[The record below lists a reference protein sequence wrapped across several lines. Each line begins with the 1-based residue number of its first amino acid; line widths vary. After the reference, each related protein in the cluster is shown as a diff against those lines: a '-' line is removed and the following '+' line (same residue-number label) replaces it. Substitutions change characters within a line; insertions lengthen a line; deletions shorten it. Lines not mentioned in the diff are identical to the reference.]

1 MAEKIGQGLDW
12 LEVLKLLSPNWG
24 STEQK
29 GTPLTPEEMSA
40 MRARNPGL
48 VFLPES
54 GKADSVENLLT
65 ELQLAAMDEE
75 EENFEALKQRAEKQ
89 GPQLLQ
95 KIKDGKPRFDVFE
108 GLKDIP
114 DPYHFKVN
122 GEEPDLFTGLPEPDS
137 RGLFEKL
144 ADLFGG
150 KEGISDAAADTYGL
164 LKALGKDVKITGKKV
179 VNALNP
185 LAEIPRIESEAL
197 TRGPLGTKEKATE
210 FLKNL
215 ALDVGAGTE
224 AAANAGVDFLDKA
237 GNKLGQWVFELTHKK
252 DLQKLRESQAQKM
265 QDALEAFGPEA
276 ETVSSEKKGPKST
289 PGKKP
294 EAEAES
300 GYDWGAL
307 LTAIGSGI
315 GNWAFDPRTGSL
327 VRTDSN
333 GPSIFDILKTKEDV
347 RASKQKSQQP
357 TALGGSAYYDPRT
370 GEVVQTESDI
380 LKVARLQAQ
389 LAQDEE
395 KRKNTALAAQLL
407 AELEPRER
415 MKLMSEAMLA
425 GKDKLDTNAYIIQRI
440 QNAQNAKRK

>member
-12 LEVLKLLSPNWG
+12 LEALKLLGPNWG
-24 STEQK
+24 STERE
-29 GTPLTPEEMSA
+29 GTPLTPEEMAA
-40 MRARNPGL
+40 MQARNPGL

-54 GKADSVENLLT
+54 GEADSVENLLT
-65 ELQLAAMDEE
+65 ELQLAAMDAE
-75 EENFEALKQRAEKQ
+75 EENYEALAQKAEKQ

-95 KIKDGKPRFDVFE
+95 KIKNGKPKFDVFE

-122 GEEPDLFTGLPEPDS
+122 GEEPDLFTGLPEPDG

-150 KEGISDAAADTYGL
+150 KERVTGFMKDFAKGATDKIVDTL
-164 LKALGKDVKITGKKV
+164 ALKDLYFGALG
-179 VNALNP
+179 
-185 LAEIPRIESEAL
+185 
-197 TRGPLGTKEKATE
+197 
-210 FLKNL
+210 
-215 ALDVGAGTE
+215 VGAGTE
-224 AAANAGVDFLDKA
+224 AAANAFVNFDKKL
-237 GNKLGQWVFELTHKK
+237 GNKIGEWVFELTHKGALK
-252 DLQKLRESQAQKM
+252 KLRESQAQKM
-265 QDALEAFGPEA
+265 QDALAAFGPEA

-289 PGKKP
+289 PGAKP
-294 EAEAES
+294 KAEDES
-300 GYDWGAL
+300 GYDWPAL
-307 LTAIGSGI
+307 WAAIGSGI

-333 GPSIFDILKTKEDV
+333 GPSIFDILKTKEDI

-395 KRKNTALAAQLL
+395 KRQNNALAAQLL
-407 AELEPRER
+407 AGLEPRKR

-440 QNAQNAKRK
+440 QNAQNAKGK

>member
-1 MAEKIGQGLDW
+1 MAERIGQGLDW
-12 LEVLKLLSPNWG
+12 LEALKLLGPNWG
-24 STEQK
+24 STERA
-29 GTPLTPEEMSA
+29 GAPLTSEEMAA
-40 MRARNPGL
+40 MQARNPGL

-54 GKADSVENLLT
+54 GEAESVENLLT

-75 EENFEALKQRAEKQ
+75 EERFEALARKAEKQ
-89 GPQLLQ
+89 GPQLLE
-95 KIKDGKPRFDVFE
+95 KIKDGKPKFDVFE

-122 GEEPDLFTGLPEPDS
+122 GEEPDLFTGLPEPDG

-144 ADLFGG
+144 SDLFGG
-150 KEGISDAAADTYGL
+150 KER
-164 LKALGKDVKITGKKV
+164 V
-179 VNALNP
+179 
-185 LAEIPRIESEAL
+185 
-197 TRGPLGTKEKATE
+197 TE
-210 FLKNL
+210 FLKDFAKGAKDKIVDTL
-215 ALDVGAGTE
+215 ALKDLYAGALGVGAGTE
-224 AAANAGVDFLDKA
+224 AAANAGANFLDKT
-237 GNKLGQWVFELTHKK
+237 GNKLGQWIFELTHKE

-265 QDALEAFGPEA
+265 QDALAAFAPEA

-289 PGKKP
+289 PGEKP
-294 EAEAES
+294 KAEDAS
-300 GYDWGAL
+300 GYDWPAL
-307 LTAIGSGI
+307 WTAIGAGI

-327 VRTDSN
+327 VRADSN
-333 GPSIFDILKTKEDV
+333 GPSIFDILKTKEDI

-389 LAQDEE
+389 MAQDEE

-440 QNAQNAKRK
+440 QNANAKRK

>member
-12 LEVLKLLSPNWG
+12 LEALKLLGPNWG
-24 STEQK
+24 STERA
-29 GTPLTPEEMSA
+29 GTPLTSEEMAA
-40 MRARNPGL
+40 MQARNPGL

-54 GKADSVENLLT
+54 GEAESVENLLT
-65 ELQLAAMDEE
+65 ELQLAAMDDEE
-75 EENFEALKQRAEKQ
+75 ERFEALARKAEKQ
-89 GPQLLQ
+89 GPQLLE
-95 KIKDGKPRFDVFE
+95 KIKDGKPKFDVFE

-122 GEEPDLFTGLPEPDS
+122 GEEPDLFTGLPEPDG

-144 ADLFGG
+144 SDLFGG
-150 KEGISDAAADTYGL
+150 KQGISDAAADVYGL
-164 LKALGKDVKITGKKV
+164 LKALGKDVRTT
-179 VNALNP
+179 LNP
-185 LAEIPRIESEAL
+185 MAKLPKIESEAL

-215 ALDVGAGTE
+215 SKDVGEGTE
-224 AAANAGVDFLDKA
+224 AAANAVGVDFPYKV
-237 GNKLGQWVFELTHKK
+237 GNKIGQWFFELTHKG

-265 QDALEAFGPEA
+265 QDALAAFGPEA
-276 ETVSSEKKGPKST
+276 ETVSSEHKGPKST
-289 PGKKP
+289 PGAKP
-294 EAEAES
+294 KAEDES
-300 GYDWGAL
+300 GYDWAAL
-307 LTAIGSGI
+307 WSAIGSGI

-333 GPSIFDILKTKEDV
+333 GPSIFDILKTKEDI

-389 LAQDEE
+389 MAQDEE

-440 QNAQNAKRK
+440 QNANAKRK